1 MGYYPA
7 SYSQSRAVTKS
18 DTVNFDL
25 NLNGGLCD
33 ALYVGGAGVVVAVY
47 QDGSTDA
54 FTCVAGQILP
64 LRLKRVNSTN
74 TTATLLIAL
83 YSI

>member
-1 MGYYPA
+1 MGYFPA

-18 DTVNFDL
+18 DTVNFDA

-47 QDGSTDA
+47 QDGSTEA
-54 FTCVAGQILP
+54 FTCVAAQLLP
-64 LRLKRVNSTN
+64 IRIKRVNSTS
-74 TTATLLIAL
+74 TTATLMVAM